1 MPGNIDDAAAGAK
14 LDPALALPPDFKHEG
29 PSQIHKTE
37 LPPVV
42 EGKPT
47 HPIYDEYSDEDIQGE
62 FPTEEELHTLRRVAD
77 HIPLKVY
84 TLAFVELCERFS
96 YYGSTV
102 VFTNFIQ
109 QPLPVGS
116 HTGAGFGGQSGA
128 LNMGQQASTGLTTF
142 NQFWVYVLPL
152 FGAYVADTYL
162 GRYKTI
168 CYALAIA
175 IVGHIILVMSAI
187 PPVIVHPHNSLSAF
201 IIGLIIMGIGTG
213 SFKSNI
219 SPLIAEQ
226 LPMTKMVVRE
236 LPSGERVIFDPSV
249 TQSRVYHYFYLFINI
264 GALVGQIGMVYAEKY
279 VGFWLAYLLPTA
291 LLCVCPLVVWACG
304 KMYVRTPPAGS
315 VLGKSVAL
323 FILANKGQWS
333 INPAK
338 TWRNLNDGMFW
349 ERVKPSNIE
358 PSRRPSWMT
367 FDDQWVDEVGRGF
380 AACSVFCWMPLYWL
394 TYNQLNNNLTSQA
407 AVMDLHGLPND
418 IMSNLDPFALI
429 ILIPIC
435 DLFIYPFLRKNKI
448 HFTPIKKIAAGFFTG
463 SAAMIWAAVIQAYIY
478 RDSICGRYASL
489 VLPASLGGD
498 GSELCPTVSINV
510 WAQTGAYV
518 LIAISE
524 IFASITTLEY
534 AFSKAPKNMRSLV
547 MAVNLFMSAISAAL
561 GEAFVSLSADPL
573 LVWNYGAMAVI
584 SFVGGVCFWFQYR
597 HLDQDD
603 DRLNMLPTGHLVATN
618 KDVEDV
624 RPTQPTP
631 EIIEKN

>member
-1 MPGNIDDAAAGAK
+1 MPGNIDDASAGAK
-14 LDPALALPPDFKHEG
+14 MDPALALPPDFRHEG
-29 PSQIHKTE
+29 PDAIHE
-37 LPPVV
+37 VEAPPVV
-42 EGKPT
+42 EGKAT
-47 HPIYDEYSDEDIQGE
+47 HYFADDYGSDDASNEGEY
-62 FPTEEELHTLRRVAD
+62 PTEEELHTLRRVAD
-77 HIPLKVY
+77 HIPWKVY

-96 YYGSTV
+96 YYGTTV

-109 QPLPVGS
+109 QPLPDGS
-116 HTGAGFGGQSGA
+116 KTGAGFGGQSGA
-128 LNMGQQASTGLTTF
+128 LNMGQQASTGIGTF
-142 NQFWVYVLPL
+142 NQFWVYLLPL

-168 CYALAIA
+168 CWALGIA

-187 PPVIVHPHNSLSAF
+187 PPVIVHPKNSLACF
-201 IIGLIIMGIGTG
+201 LIGLIIMGVGTG

-226 LPMTKMVVRE
+226 LHLTKMVVKE
-236 LPSGERVIFDPSV
+236 LPSGERVIHDPTV

-279 VGFWLAYLLPTA
+279 VGFYLSFMLPTI
-291 LLCVCPLVVWACG
+291 LLCICPLVVWYCRD
-304 KMYVRTPPAGS
+304 KYVRTPPEGS
-315 VLGKSVAL
+315 VLGKATAL
-323 FILANKGQWS
+323 FIMANKGCWS
-333 INPAK
+333 INPVT
-338 TWRNLNDGMFW
+338 TWKNLNSGTFW
-349 ERVKPSNIE
+349 EKVKPSAIDPAN
-358 PSRRPSWMT
+358 RPRWMT

-380 AACSVFCWMPLYWL
+380 AACSVFLWMPLYWL

-407 AVMDLHGLPND
+407 AVMELNGLPND
-418 IMSNLDPFALI
+418 VLSNLDPFALI

-463 SAAMIWAAVIQAYIY
+463 AAAMVWAAVIQAYIY
-478 RDSICGRYASL
+478 KKSVCGNYASL
-489 VLPASLGGD
+489 SLPNGD
-498 GSELCPTVSINV
+498 PCPTVNINV

-561 GEAFVSLSADPL
+561 GEAFVTLSADPL
-573 LVWNYGAMAVI
+573 LVWNYGVMGVLAFI
-584 SFVGGVCFWFQYR
+584 GGVCFWFQYR
-597 HLDQDD
+597 NLDREEDH
-603 DRLNMLPTGHLVATN
+603 LNMLPVGHLEATN

-624 RPTQPTP
+624 HPAP
-631 EIIEKN
+631 EPIEIKEKM